1 MIHNPLNPNQTLYIE
16 GTFKGLPTLPGH
28 GPFVMEYLNALYR
41 VLQQALNAN
50 SRVSA
55 LRLDLRFPLGM
66 EARDVHISNA
76 YITRFI
82 ESLKAKV
89 RHNRQRVK
97 ERDGRVHDTDVRYV
111 WAREVGKEG
120 RVHYHVALFV
130 SSDAFFSFGKIT
142 SPQQNMVHR
151 IQAAWASALGLVAEQ
166 ASGLVHFPENAVYRF
181 DLGSPREA
189 ADFFERASYL
199 CKANTKQFG
208 LGHHGFGASR
218 H

>member
-1 MIHNPLNPNQTLYIE
+1 MIHNPLNPNQTLYVE

-28 GPFVMEYLNALYR
+28 GPFVTEYLNAVYR

-50 SRVSA
+50 RRVSA

-66 EARDVHISNA
+66 EARDDHISNA

-111 WAREVGKEG
+111 WAREVGKDG
-120 RVHYHVALFV
+120 RVHYHVALLV
-130 SSDAFFSFGKIT
+130 SSDAFFSFGKLT
-142 SPQQNMVHR
+142 SGQQNMVHR
-151 IQAAWASALGLVAEQ
+151 IQEAWTSALGLPAEQ
-166 ASGLVHFPENAVYRF
+166 TSGLVHFPENAVYRF
-181 DLGSPREA
+181 DLRSPREA